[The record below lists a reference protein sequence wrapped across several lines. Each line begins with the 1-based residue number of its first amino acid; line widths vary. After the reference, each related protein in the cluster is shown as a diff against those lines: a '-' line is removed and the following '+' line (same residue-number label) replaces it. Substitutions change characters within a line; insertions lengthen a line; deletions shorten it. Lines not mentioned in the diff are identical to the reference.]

1 MVTSSVTSADTQ
13 ALRLVSEGVLV
24 KARLDLDPGFV
35 AGYDTAVSDAQTLLA
50 QLDRAGAVPR
60 AATAATATSANST
73 RRHDP
78 TSFGRREPAQVAC
91 TAGTKE
97 RS

>member
-24 KARLDLDPGFV
+24 KARLGLDAGFV
-35 AGYDTAVSDAQTLLA
+35 AGYDTAVSDAQTRLA

-60 AATAATATSANST
+60 AATAETATSANSISAAT
-73 RRHDP
+73 M
-78 TSFGRREPAQVAC
+78 
-91 TAGTKE
+91 
-97 RS
+97 